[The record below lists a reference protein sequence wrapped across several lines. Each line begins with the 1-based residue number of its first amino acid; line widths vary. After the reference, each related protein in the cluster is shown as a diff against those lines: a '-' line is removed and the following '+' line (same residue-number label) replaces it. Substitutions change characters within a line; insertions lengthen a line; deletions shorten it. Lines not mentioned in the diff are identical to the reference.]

1 MLLHSPLL
9 YSVPM
14 LSKNRAEQKKH
25 LLHQIHSA
33 PAGLKRVQGT
43 VITPVW
49 LRSPD
54 SLTSPLM
61 QRVFSKKSKV
71 NGAAV
76 PAASAGGAAAS
87 AAGVDADGASAPVV
101 MVRPTAARLG

>member
-1 MLLHSPLL
+1 
-9 YSVPM
+9 
-14 LSKNRAEQKKH
+14 
-25 LLHQIHSA
+25 
-33 PAGLKRVQGT
+33 
-43 VITPVW
+43 
-49 LRSPD
+49 
-54 SLTSPLM
+54 M

-76 PAASAGGAAAS
+76 PAAAAGGAAAS